1 MKLFV
6 ATHNQHKIREIS
18 QILPGFEIVPDD
30 PEGVEE
36 NAPDFAGNALIK
48 VRAIAEKHKGEW
60 CMADDSGLEVKAL
73 GGAPGV
79 HSARYAGEP
88 SNTPANNALLIKNL
102 EGVNDRAARFT
113 CCCALVDPSGEELV
127 VHGHC
132 PGHIAEKA
140 AGVEGFG
147 YDPLF
152 IPNGYDKSFAE
163 LSAEE
168 KNAIS
173 HRGRALEKVR
183 EIVGAPD
190 GSATSTSAAGTQAPS
205 TVSPERSEPRQRSL
219 EGCAEGA
226 QAPSTPRLMAWLK
239 LFRVVN
245 LPTVPGDV
253 LVGAA
258 LMSCCSWRAIS
269 MGLVASAAAA
279 SVFLY
284 MFGLVDNDIVGAKG
298 DKGRPIPDGDISIGA
313 ARFARGLCLFAALV
327 VASLGNLPRF
337 WWPAALALA
346 LSIVVYN
353 RTKWSF
359 LMGLC
364 RALNVVCGVA
374 SVEIVCCEG
383 DARLAYPVAVVAGLW
398 LLYIWAV
405 TKYSEGEEDDPAKK
419 RLVGMFV
426 GGIVYMQLLV
436 LIVVTMR
443 DAGSIPLLVV
453 GAVLLVVMR
462 MAKRLL
468 PRVSAS

>member
-6 ATHNQHKIREIS
+6 ATHNRHKIREIS

-88 SNTPANNALLIKNL
+88 SNTPANNALLLKNL
-102 EGVNDRAARFT
+102 EGVKDRAARFT
-113 CCCALVDPSGEELV
+113 CCCALIDPSGEELV

-152 IPNGYDKSFAE
+152 IPTGYDKSFAE

-183 EIVGAPD
+183 EIVGAAGGRLGEAPLP
-190 GSATSTSAAGTQAPS
+190 GERPRSSTFLS
-205 TVSPERSEPRQRSL
+205 
-219 EGCAEGA
+219 
-226 QAPSTPRLMAWLK
+226 WLK

-253 LVGAA
+253 LVGVALWPCFAGLGLSASRTAA
-258 LMSCCSWRAIS
+258 LV
-269 MGLVASAAAA
+269 GA

-284 MFGLVDNDIVGAKG
+284 LFGLVDNDIVGAKT
-298 DKGRPIPDGDISIGA
+298 DKGRPIPNGEISLGVA
-313 ARFARGLCLFAALV
+313 CLARFLCLAAAIG
-327 VASLGNLPRF
+327 VALGFRLPGL
-337 WWPAALALA
+337 WWPMAFSLLV
-346 LSIVVYN
+346 SVVLYN

-359 LMGLC
+359 LMGVC
-364 RALNVVCGVA
+364 RALNLGCGVVA
-374 SVEIVCCEG
+374 ANTVYSM
-383 DARLAYPVAVVAGLW
+383 DAALLLEPAAVACVIWLA
-398 LLYIWAV
+398 YIWAV
-405 TKYSEGEEDDPAKK
+405 TWYSKGEEDDPEKK
-419 RLVGMFV
+419 RRVGALV
-426 GGIVYMQLLV
+426 GGIVYLQLTALLV
-436 LIVVTMR
+436 LTLMFPQVAAMR
-443 DAGSIPLLVV
+443 PLLIA
-453 GAVLLVVMR
+453 GAVMLILL
-462 MAKRLL
+462 RLFKTVL
-468 PRVSAS
+468 PKVSAS

>member
-88 SNTPANNALLIKNL
+88 SNTPANNALLLKNL
-102 EGVNDRAARFT
+102 EGVKDRSARFT

-132 PGHIAEKA
+132 PGHIAEKQ

-152 IPNGYDKSFAE
+152 IPNGFDKSFAE

-173 HRGRALEKVR
+173 HRGRALEKVKA
-183 EIVGAPD
+183 IVGD
-190 GSATSTSAAGTQAPS
+190 GSVADGSRVEHVERVDGDCKSSA
-205 TVSPERSEPRQRSL
+205 L
-219 EGCAEGA
+219 
-226 QAPSTPRLMAWLK
+226 AWLK

-253 LVGAA
+253 LVGVALWPCFAGLGLSASRTAA
-258 LMSCCSWRAIS
+258 LV
-269 MGLVASAAAA
+269 GA

-284 MFGLVDNDIVGAKG
+284 LFGLVDNDIVGAKT
-298 DKGRPIPDGDISIGA
+298 DRGRPIPNGEISLGVA
-313 ARFARGLCLFAALV
+313 CLARFLCLAAAIG
-327 VASLGNLPRF
+327 VALGFRLPGL
-337 WWPAALALA
+337 WWPMAFSLLV
-346 LSIVVYN
+346 SVVLYN

-359 LMGLC
+359 LMGVC
-364 RALNVVCGVA
+364 RALNLGCGVVA
-374 SVEIVCCEG
+374 ANTVYSM
-383 DARLAYPVAVVAGLW
+383 DAALLLEPAAVACVIWLA
-398 LLYIWAV
+398 YIWAV
-405 TKYSEGEEDDPAKK
+405 TWYSTGEENDPEKK
-419 RLVGMFV
+419 RRVGALV
-426 GGIVYMQLLV
+426 GGIVYLQLTALLV
-436 LIVVTMR
+436 LSLMFPQVAAMR
-443 DAGSIPLLVV
+443 PLLIA
-453 GAVLLVVMR
+453 GAVMLILLR
-462 MAKRLL
+462 LFKTLL
-468 PRVSAS
+468 PKVSAS